1 MIQHTNHRRI
11 ALLCM
16 AGMLIAAAQ
25 VCTALWRADTEGQDI
40 YFAWVEGRR
49 LLAGE
54 NPYERVLSGD
64 MRKNAKYAT
73 YFPIFYEFS
82 AVTQAMGL
90 RQYPDWIAV
99 WRLVF
104 MFFYLGVA
112 CVLFSV
118 LSARGQPLAG
128 ILAAA
133 FWLFNRWSLGLIRGA
148 HLDFIPIFLL
158 LLSLGIYA
166 RHRRASLLLYGMSLG
181 FKQIAIFLAPLY
193 LIRVWREAAGSTD
206 TPGQDARASRARAS
220 VPLPETPITDSAVS
234 SSSRGSP
241 RRSGSGRIQ
250 PVLAAGVLIILI
262 PLATSIP
269 FLVWNAEGYVRSI
282 LFSVTRSPDD
292 HFGIGSL
299 DSLLG
304 WSGFPA
310 RLPMLS
316 IMLLVYALFARGR
329 IGMLTGAL
337 LVMAIFVDF
346 NSVLFPQY
354 VLWIVP
360 LIPLI
365 ICDTLESSH
374 PGKPSARAEG
384 TTPSTRARGTRSTD
398 SPESHA

>member
-1 MIQHTNHRRI
+1 
-11 ALLCM
+11 
-16 AGMLIAAAQ
+16 MLIAAAH
-25 VCTALWRADTEGQDI
+25 VCTSLWRTDTEGQDI

-64 MRKNAKYAT
+64 MRQNAKYAT
-73 YFPIFYEFS
+73 YFPIFYELS
-82 AVTQAMGL
+82 ALTQFMGL
-90 RQYPDWIAV
+90 RQYQAWIAV
-99 WRLVF
+99 WKAVF
-104 MFFYLGVA
+104 MLFYLGVA
-112 CVLFSV
+112 CVLFAV

-158 LLSLGIYA
+158 VLSLGVYP
-166 RHRRASLLLYGMSLG
+166 RHRRTSLLLYGTSLG

-193 LIRVWREAAGSTD
+193 LIRVWCEAARSRDTRGRDAETHLTQAPVRLSD
-206 TPGQDARASRARAS
+206 TP
-220 VPLPETPITDSAVS
+220 VIDSAVPPPS
-234 SSSRGSP
+234 LISP
-241 RRSGSGRIQ
+241 RRSGLGRFQ
-250 PVLAAGVLIILI
+250 PVLGAAALIVLI
-262 PLATSIP
+262 PLVTSTP
-269 FLVWNAEGYVRSI
+269 FLVWNFEGYVRSI

-304 WSGFPA
+304 WSGIPA
-310 RLPMLS
+310 RIPMFS
-316 IMLLVYALFARGR
+316 IMLLVYALFALDR

-337 LVMAIFVDF
+337 FVMAIFVDF

-365 ICDTLESSH
+365 ICDNHQSSIPRELH
-374 PGKPSARAEG
+374 APGEG
-384 TTPSTRARGTRSTD
+384 PTPTTRAGGTKSSD
-398 SPESHA
+398 PSESDA